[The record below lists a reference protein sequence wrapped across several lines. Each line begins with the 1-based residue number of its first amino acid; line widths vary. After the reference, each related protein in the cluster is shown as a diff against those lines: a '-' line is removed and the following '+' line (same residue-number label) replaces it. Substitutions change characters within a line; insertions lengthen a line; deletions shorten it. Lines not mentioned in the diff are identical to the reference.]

1 MVRLTSS
8 IRVAGLTIALLA
20 SSHMTASAQDA
31 SQEYKQVLQQIADRK
46 IDIARN
52 EFFVSQQSDELDRLR
67 AEIQAVGPLTEGID
81 EIISKMAA
89 QLEDAINSDVPFLL
103 EQRRARVDKIQADLE
118 SGTVPIGSVY
128 RSALQALKIEV
139 EYGQS
144 MESYIA
150 DRPLN
155 DGENPTLV
163 DEKDEEGELVKTS
176 EGEVQQVPEFGS
188 HLRYGRVG
196 MAYLSD
202 DMTKARRFDVKER
215 KWIDVT
221 GSELVEIRRAVRI
234 SKGEVAT
241 GVVTVPTYIAEAAN

>member
-8 IRVAGLTIALLA
+8 IRIAGLTIALLA
-20 SSHMTASAQDA
+20 SSHMTVSAQDA
-31 SQEYKQVLQQIADRK
+31 SAQYQQVLQQIADRK
-46 IDIARN
+46 IEIARS
-52 EFFVSQQSDELDRLR
+52 EYFVTQQGEELTRLR
-67 AEIQAVGPLTEGID
+67 EELRAVGPLTEGVD
-81 EIISKMAA
+81 EIVSKMAA

-103 EQRRARVDKIQADLE
+103 EERLNRVGKIKTDLE
-118 SGTVPIGSVY
+118 SGNVPIGAIY

-163 DEKDEEGELVKTS
+163 DEKDKDGELVKTS

-202 DMTKARRFDVKER
+202 DMTKARRFDIKSR
-215 KWIDVT
+215 KWVDVT
-221 GSELVEIRRAVRI
+221 GPELVEIRRAVRI

-241 GVVTVPTYIAEAAN
+241 GVVTVPTYIAGTPN